1 MKNQLFIPIP
11 KKGSAK
17 ECVIYCTTLLISH
30 TSKVILKMF
39 HAKIKSMWTNNFQM
53 YNQDL
58 ENVEEPDVKFLASAE
73 S

>member
-1 MKNQLFIPIP
+1 
-11 KKGSAK
+11 
-17 ECVIYCTTLLISH
+17 
-30 TSKVILKMF
+30 MF